1 MYIILEYVAYV
12 GIVGVLGALLFAASA
27 TVLITREGAKQAAL
41 TSRKFA
47 DRVRQTVERY
57 RAALPML
64 PRHNSQENQ

>member
-12 GIVGVLGALLFAASA
+12 GIVGVLGALLFGASA

-47 DRVRQTVERY
+47 DRARQTVERY

-64 PRHNSQENQ
+64 PRHNSQESR